1 MRTMAVAG
9 MITLL
14 ALASWVT
21 AGELGRA
28 GELPQIIAF
37 DGAELTGDHIHVVGD
52 IRRLGTWDNSIASLI
67 ILSGTWECFD
77 DDDFTGT
84 NMATLGPGV
93 YPRVTEKG
101 FKDNS
106 ISSRRLVSPA
116 ARAAEGRRPR

>member
-1 MRTMAVAG
+1 MRTIAVAC

-14 ALASWVT
+14 SLAPWGA

-37 DGAELTGDHIHVVGD
+37 DGNEFTGDHTHVVGD
-52 IRRLGTWDNSIASLI
+52 IRRLGKWENSISSLI
-67 ILSGTWECFD
+67 IVSGTWEFFD

-84 NMATLGPGV
+84 KMATLGPGL

-101 FKDNS
+101 LKDNS
-106 ISSRRLVSPA
+106 ISSIRLVSPT

>member
-1 MRTMAVAG
+1 MRNMAVTC
-9 MITLL
+9 MIILL
-14 ALASWVT
+14 SLAPWVT

-37 DGAELTGDHIHVVGD
+37 DGAELTGDHTHVVGD
-52 IRRLGTWDNSIASLI
+52 IRRLGKWDNSISSLI
-67 ILSGTWECFD
+67 ILSGTWEFFD

-84 NMATLGPGV
+84 KMATLGPGV

-101 FKDNS
+101 LKDNS
-106 ISSRRLVSPA
+106 ISSIRLVSPA

>member
-1 MRTMAVAG
+1 MRTMAVVG

-14 ALASWVT
+14 SLAPWVA
-21 AGELGRA
+21 AGELRRA

-37 DGAELTGDHIHVVGD
+37 DGNDLTGDHTHLVSD
-52 IRRLGTWDNSIASLI
+52 IGRLGKWENSISSLI
-67 ILSGTWECFD
+67 ILSGSWEFFD

-84 NMATLGPGV
+84 KMATLGPGV

-101 FKDNS
+101 LKDNS
-106 ISSRRLVSPA
+106 ISSIRLVSPA

>member
-14 ALASWVT
+14 SLAPWVA
-21 AGELGRA
+21 AGELRRA

-37 DGAELTGDHIHVVGD
+37 DGNDLTGDHTHLVGD
-52 IRRLGTWDNSIASLI
+52 IRRLGKWENSISSLI
-67 ILSGTWECFD
+67 ILSGTWEFFD

-84 NMATLGPGV
+84 TMATLGPGV

-101 FKDNS
+101 LKDNS
-106 ISSRRLVSPA
+106 ISSIRLASPA

>member
-1 MRTMAVAG
+1 MRNMAVTC

-14 ALASWVT
+14 ALAPWVT

-28 GELPQIIAF
+28 GEMPQIIAF
-37 DGAELTGDHIHVVGD
+37 DGAELTGDHTHVVGD
-52 IRRLGTWDNSIASLI
+52 IRRLGKWDNSISSLI
-67 ILSGTWECFD
+67 ILSGTWEFFD

-84 NMATLGPGV
+84 KMATLGPGV

-101 FKDNS
+101 LKDNS
-106 ISSRRLVSPA
+106 ISSIRLVSPA